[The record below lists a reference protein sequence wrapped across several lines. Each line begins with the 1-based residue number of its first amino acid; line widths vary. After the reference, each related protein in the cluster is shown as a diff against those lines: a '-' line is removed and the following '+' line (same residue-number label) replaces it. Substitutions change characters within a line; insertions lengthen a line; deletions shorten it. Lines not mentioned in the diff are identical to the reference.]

1 METIKGSTWLDEELK
16 SNTTPT
22 NFETLPALKLL
33 PNKLADVEIDFSKP
47 FNKWEDPVNKGTVKA
62 IIPLTFAGVKMNF
75 WLNTKNPLYHE
86 LLTKAKTGQTKFKI
100 LQTGTQKETR
110 YNLVD

>member
-1 METIKGSTWLDEELK
+1 MTEIQTNTWLDEEIK

-22 NFETLPALKLL
+22 NFETLPALKMQ
-33 PNKLADVEIDFSKP
+33 PNKLVELEIDFSKP
-47 FNKWEDPVNKGTVKA
+47 FNKWADPVNKGTIKA
-62 IIPLTFAGVKMNF
+62 IIPVLFNNEKLNF
-75 WLNTKNPLYHE
+75 WLNTKNPLYSE
-86 LLTKAKTGQTKFKI
+86 LLTRAKKGEKKFKI